1 MSSQTRPSA
10 PTYIFKVPVAGD
22 GAVGKTSLIIRYTQG
37 TFSDTYK
44 MTIGTSFAVRTV
56 DFGNLVVK
64 LQIWDLAGQPH
75 FGSVRPLFYQGSTG
89 VIYVFS
95 VADRASF
102 DHLTGWINE
111 VQKTVGPLT
120 GILLGNK
127 ADLAEARVV
136 SLEEAQGFAQAN
148 GLAYMETSAKLD
160 LNVGDA
166 FRFIATR
173 IIKAKWPTWEPA
185 VPVVI
190 APQPVPPA
198 PIRMAPIAEPEP
210 TVAPEA
216 PVVEEP
222 APVGSQPLPTPVV
235 TVKEKPLTPIPP
247 PPFAANPSRPSTLPA
262 AAPPPERA
270 PASAYTS
277 NLIEFAGTNVGAM
290 PRAEFEDRAIRA
302 MRRLGVDEMGV
313 LGTFLR
319 SLAHQGQREVV
330 LQSLERLQMEQSS

>member
-1 MSSQTRPSA
+1 MSSQTRSGP

-56 DFGNLVVK
+56 DFGNLIVK

-75 FGSVRPLFYQGSTG
+75 FSSVRPLFYQGSTG

-95 VADRASF
+95 VADRPSF
-102 DHLTGWINE
+102 EHLAGWMVE

-127 ADLAEARVV
+127 ADLAEERMV
-136 SLEEAQGFAQAN
+136 SFEEAQGFAQAN

-190 APQPVPPA
+190 APQPIPAAPVPPPPA
-198 PIRMAPIAEPEP
+198 AEPEP
-210 TVAPEA
+210 VVTPEEPVA
-216 PVVEEP
+216 EEP
-222 APVGSQPLPTPVV
+222 APIVSEPASISPTVADEDSLASVPPQPA
-235 TVKEKPLTPIPP
+235 
-247 PPFAANPSRPSTLPA
+247 AANPGKSPA
-262 AAPPPERA
+262 RAADVPPPA
-270 PASAYTS
+270 KPGVAATS
-277 NLIEFAGTNVGAM
+277 TNLIEFAGTNVDAL

-302 MRRLGVDEMGV
+302 MRRLGVSEMGV

-319 SLAHQGQREVV
+319 SLAHQGQRDVV
-330 LQSLERLQMEQSS
+330 LQSLERLQTEQK

>member
-1 MSSQTRPSA
+1 MSSQARSGP

-37 TFSDTYK
+37 TFSETYK

-75 FGSVRPLFYQGSTG
+75 FSSVRPLFYQGSTG

-102 DHLTGWINE
+102 EHLAGWLVE

-127 ADLAEARVV
+127 ADLAEERVV
-136 SLEEAQGFAQAN
+136 SFEEGQAFAQAN

-173 IIKAKWPTWEPA
+173 IIKAKWSTWEPA
-185 VPVVI
+185 VPAVI
-190 APQPVPPA
+190 APKPVPGARVPQPPA
-198 PIRMAPIAEPEP
+198 AEPEP
-210 TVAPEA
+210 VVTPEE

-222 APVGSQPLPTPVV
+222 APVASLHASASAEVADEDTLASV
-235 TVKEKPLTPIPP
+235 PP
-247 PPFAANPSRPSTLPA
+247 AFVAANPGKAPVRVA
-262 AAPPPERA
+262 DAPPPAKAA
-270 PASAYTS
+270 PVATS
-277 NLIEFAGTNVGAM
+277 TSLIEFAGANVNAL

-302 MRRLGVDEMGV
+302 MRRLGVSEMGV

-319 SLAHQGQREVV
+319 SLAHQGQRDVV
-330 LQSLERLQMEQSS
+330 LESLERLQTEQR

>member
-1 MSSQTRPSA
+1 MSSQTRPGTA
-10 PTYIFKVPVAGD
+10 TYIFKVPVAGD

-37 TFSDTYK
+37 TFSETYK

-56 DFGNLVVK
+56 DFGNLIVK

-75 FGSVRPLFYQGSTG
+75 FSSVRPLFYQGSTG

-95 VADRASF
+95 VTDRPSF
-102 DHLTGWINE
+102 DHLAGWLVE

-127 ADLAEARVV
+127 ADLAEERMV
-136 SLEEAQGFAQAN
+136 SFEEGQAFAQAN

-173 IIKAKWPTWEPA
+173 IIKAKWPAWEPA

-190 APQPVPPA
+190 APQPVPAAPVSPPPA
-198 PIRMAPIAEPEP
+198 AEPEP
-210 TVAPEA
+210 VVAREE
-216 PVVEEP
+216 PVLEEP
-222 APVGSQPLPTPVV
+222 APAAQQPASISAEVV
-235 TVKEKPLTPIPP
+235 DEDSLASVPAQAVTGNPGKAPARTVNVPP
-247 PPFAANPSRPSTLPA
+247 PAKAGVAATST
-262 AAPPPERA
+262 
-270 PASAYTS
+270 
-277 NLIEFAGTNVGAM
+277 NLIEFAGTNVNAM
-290 PRAEFEDRAIRA
+290 PRPEFEDRAIRA
-302 MRRLGVDEMGV
+302 MRRLGVSEMGV

-319 SLAHQGQREVV
+319 SLAHQGQHDVV
-330 LQSLERLQMEQSS
+330 LQSLERLQAEQK

>member
-1 MSSQTRPSA
+1 MSSQAHSGP

-75 FGSVRPLFYQGSTG
+75 FSSVRPLFYQGSTG

-95 VADRASF
+95 VADRPSF
-102 DHLTGWINE
+102 EHLAGWMVE

-136 SLEEAQGFAQAN
+136 SFEEAQAFAQAN

-173 IIKAKWPTWEPA
+173 IIKSKWPAWEPA

-190 APQPVPPA
+190 APKPVPAAPVSPPPA
-198 PIRMAPIAEPEP
+198 AEPEP
-210 TVAPEA
+210 
-216 PVVEEP
+216 VVTPEEP
-222 APVGSQPLPTPVV
+222 APVLSQPQSISPEVEDESSLESVPPQ
-235 TVKEKPLTPIPP
+235 PI
-247 PPFAANPSRPSTLPA
+247 AANPSKTQARVA
-262 AAPPPERA
+262 DVPPPVK
-270 PASAYTS
+270 PAVAATS
-277 NLIEFAGTNVGAM
+277 TNLIEFAGTNVNAM

-302 MRRLGVDEMGV
+302 MRRLGVSEMGV

-319 SLAHQGQREVV
+319 SFAHQNQRDVV
-330 LQSLERLQMEQSS
+330 LQSLERLQLEQK

>member
-1 MSSQTRPSA
+1 
-10 PTYIFKVPVAGD
+10 
-22 GAVGKTSLIIRYTQG
+22 
-37 TFSDTYK
+37 

-102 DHLTGWINE
+102 DHLAGWMTE

-127 ADLAEARVV
+127 ADLADQRVI
-136 SLEEAQGFAQAN
+136 SFEEAQGFAQAN

-166 FRFIATR
+166 FRFIANR

-185 VPVVI
+185 VPITVT
-190 APQPVPPA
+190 PQPVAAAPAPPA
-198 PIRMAPIAEPEP
+198 PEPEPEPVVAPAEPE
-210 TVAPEA
+210 A
-216 PVVEEP
+216 EEP
-222 APVGSQPLPTPVV
+222 APVISPDASMSPDAGAEEPLAS
-235 TVKEKPLTPIPP
+235 EPP
-247 PPFAANPSRPSTLPA
+247 EPFTANPRKAPA
-262 AAPPPERA
+262 TVADVAPPAEASSA
-270 PASAYTS
+270 PTS
-277 NLIEFAGTNVGAM
+277 TSLIEFAGTNTQALSQT
-290 PRAEFEDRAIRA
+290 EFEERSIRA
-302 MRRLGVDEMGV
+302 MRRLGVNEMGV

-330 LQSLERLQMEQSS
+330 LQSLERLQTEQK